1 MNNDMIKTLFMY
13 DLITEFVAFIIV
25 LIIFIV
31 IAIMSF
37 YYRNKK

>member
-1 MNNDMIKTLFMY
+1 MNSDMIKTLFIY
-13 DLITEFVAFIIV
+13 DLIKEFVAFIVV

-31 IAIMSF
+31 IQIMIY